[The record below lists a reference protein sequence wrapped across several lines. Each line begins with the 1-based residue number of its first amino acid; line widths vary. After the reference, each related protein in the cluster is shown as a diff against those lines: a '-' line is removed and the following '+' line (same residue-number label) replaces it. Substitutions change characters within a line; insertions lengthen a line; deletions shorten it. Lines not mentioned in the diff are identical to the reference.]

1 MALNIALRKS
11 SDFHGM
17 WNFQFCQK
25 KKETGSCYKHF
36 LQMISE
42 FISQREDKFH
52 YSQEFIA

>member
-1 MALNIALRKS
+1 MVCEIFNSVK
-11 SDFHGM
+11 
-17 WNFQFCQK
+17 K

-52 YSQEFIA
+52 YRQEFIA

>member
-1 MALNIALRKS
+1 MVCEIFNSVK
-11 SDFHGM
+11 
-17 WNFQFCQK
+17 K